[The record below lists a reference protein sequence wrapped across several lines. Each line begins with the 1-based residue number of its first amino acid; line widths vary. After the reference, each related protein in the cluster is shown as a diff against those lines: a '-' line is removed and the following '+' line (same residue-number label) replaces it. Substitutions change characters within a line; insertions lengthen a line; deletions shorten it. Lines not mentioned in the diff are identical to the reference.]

1 MEIDTRGQYKSHIYN
16 LFLHPFGCPVY
27 VLNNRLQA
35 SQQLN
40 KWLPRARVGMY
51 LGMSPHHARTVALVL
66 NVETALVSP
75 QFHVKFDDSFNT
87 VSYPRNQSINV
98 SAWKIK
104 AGFGTS
110 RQRAIS
116 PTTAMFNDNSQQNTV
131 SLPTTRCLD
140 QPTET
145 PETTTEQTNETPET
159 TAPIPNATRPQRN
172 RRPSE
177 RMENS

>member
-1 MEIDTRGQYKSHIYN
+1 M
-16 LFLHPFGCPVY
+16 Y
-27 VLNNRLQA
+27 VLNNRLQV

-40 KWLPRARVGMY
+40 KWLPRARVWIY
-51 LGMSPHHARTVALVL
+51 LGMLPHHARTVAFVL

-98 SAWKIK
+98 SVWKIK
-104 AGFGTS
+104 AGFGTP
-110 RQRAIS
+110 RQTAIS

-131 SLPTTRCLD
+131 SLPTTSSLE

-159 TAPIPNATRPQRN
+159 TTPIPNATHPQRN
-172 RRPSE
+172 RRPPTRFADYITREDEQS
-177 RMENS
+177 NA